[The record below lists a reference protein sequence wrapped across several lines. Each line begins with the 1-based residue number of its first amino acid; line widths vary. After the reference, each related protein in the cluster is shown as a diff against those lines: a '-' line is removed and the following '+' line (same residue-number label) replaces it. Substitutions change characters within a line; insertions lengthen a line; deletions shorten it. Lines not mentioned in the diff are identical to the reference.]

1 MNILMNFLE
10 YLKIKLF
17 GVEII
22 FELFRENQV
31 DADGYFGIK

>member
-1 MNILMNFLE
+1 MNFLE

-22 FELFRENQV
+22 WLNIWEYQDDYNL
-31 DADGYFGIK
+31 G